1 MSAFMYE
8 TEHDRLDG
16 GMVPR
21 EWVVVSR
28 TRPRDLLEAEWDWA
42 DAWDRY
48 LAERPRAKGRIRAV
62 PPVAYT
68 ESRRPA
74 EYDDHDAAVI

>member
-1 MSAFMYE
+1 MMSFLFE
-8 TEHDRLDG
+8 REHDRLDG
-16 GMVPR
+16 GTVPR

-42 DAWDRY
+42 DSWDRY
-48 LAERPRAKGRIRAV
+48 LADRPRAKGRIRPA
-62 PPVAYT
+62 PTSDT

-74 EYDDHDAAVI
+74 QYDDHDAAVT

>member
-1 MSAFMYE
+1 MTAFLQV
-8 TEHDRLDG
+8 TDHDHLDG
-16 GMVPR
+16 GTVPR

-42 DAWDRY
+42 DSWDRY
-48 LAERPRAKGRIRAV
+48 MAERPRPKGHIRV
-62 PPVAYT
+62 VAGGFT

-74 EYDDHDAAVI
+74 GYDDRDAPVI